1 MMKNISKVMVAICWL
16 MLASSCSHRLAGT
29 WSIQKYEVN
38 TAGQSGFTLSNI
50 GTITFRNNGKGIKNL
65 NYNILGV
72 AKEDKIPFRWTAT
85 DTYVT
90 IDSKGSDLAKTW
102 LFIENKKKLQ
112 VWKATDGANQVQVLE
127 LRKQ

>member
-1 MMKNISKVMVAICWL
+1 MAKNVSKLVLLGFLVFA
-16 MLASSCSHRLAGT
+16 ASCSHRLAGT
-29 WSIQKYEVN
+29 WNIQKYEVSA
-38 TAGQSGFTLSNI
+38 AGQAGVTLTNI
-50 GTITFRNNGKGIKNL
+50 GTITFRNNGKGVKNL

-90 IDSKGSDLAKTW
+90 IDSKGSDLGKTW
-102 LFIENKKKLQ
+102 LFIENKKKSQ
-112 VWKATDGANQVQVLE
+112 VWKATDGANQVQILE